1 MADQSLQAF
10 QLGASLFDRAQTQQR
25 MMEQLQVQ
33 TADQIMRQRQADLQ
47 NKVQTF
53 ALGRAM
59 KDQEDD
65 LADVDNM
72 NYNVQAVDTF
82 FINPNA
88 PFPTF
93 RPVKSAKNQG
103 ILNQYRQQLDDYSER
118 SKLMKGLAASKSALT
133 SQLTKAQNWAEEN
146 NQYDVIWDNN
156 NGLDQYGNIDPQ
168 KIRQIY
174 SILGPK
180 IQASQ
185 NLGKASK
192 LADYGSVAA
201 INSSSE
207 TPEVKAQAI
216 SIFTA
221 KQAEQFPKEVR
232 ALMALGTPEAILA
245 APAADQNAK
254 DAAIKGLAAAQKAK
268 LSQREPLKAAV
279 EDWKNAPPEKKNEAF
294 QLLQAQASKFRRDVS
309 ISPYGEIEL
318 KAEIPAKT
326 RQDLIGGIRA
336 ANTAISEIDKITDDQ
351 IESAFGL
358 GSGFQSATQSLGLSG
373 IPYLGLNKD
382 QIEIESSIEL
392 LKSLVSRSLLNE
404 KGVQSDKDKAI
415 AARVLNADFSKL
427 NPEQFRGKLNN
438 AKRLFEDSIKR
449 MESPLGIVALEE
461 VKSGGQQSE
470 ASAQSA
476 EPVIQTFSSMEE
488 AETYAPVG
496 ARVRV
501 GNKVFI
507 KE

>member
-10 QLGASLFDRAQTQQR
+10 QLGASLYDRAQTQQR

-33 TADQIMRQRQADLQ
+33 TADQVMRQRQADLQ

-59 KDQEDD
+59 KDQEDE

-72 NYNVQAVDTF
+72 NYNVQSVDTF

-93 RPVKSAKNQG
+93 RPVKSAKNQA

-118 SKLMKGLAASKSALT
+118 SKLMKGLAASKSALA
-133 SQLTKAQNWAEEN
+133 SQLNIANKWAEEN
-146 NQYDVIWDNN
+146 NQYDVLWDNN
-156 NGLDQYGNIDPQ
+156 NGLDQYGNLDPQ

-180 IQASQ
+180 IQGSQ
-185 NLGKASK
+185 NLSKASK

-279 EDWKNAPPEKKNEAF
+279 EDWKAASPENKNEAF
-294 QLLQAQASKFRRDVS
+294 QFLKAQATKFRKDVS

-318 KAEIPAKT
+318 KPEIPAKT

-373 IPYLGLNKD
+373 IPYLGLNQD
-382 QIEIESSIEL
+382 QIEIEGSIEL

-404 KGVQSDKDKAI
+404 KGVQSDTDKAI
-415 AARVLNADFSKL
+415 AGRVLNADFSKL
-427 NPEQFRGKLNN
+427 NPEQFRRKLDN
-438 AKRLFEDSIKR
+438 ARRLFSDSIKR

-461 VKSGGQQSE
+461 VKSGGQQSG

-476 EPVIQTFSSMEE
+476 EPVIQTFNSMEE

>member
-1 MADQSLQAF
+1 
-10 QLGASLFDRAQTQQR
+10 
-25 MMEQLQVQ
+25 MEQLQVQ
-33 TADQIMRQRQADLQ
+33 TAESVLQRRGMELQ
-47 NKVQTF
+47 NKARDFDLTR
-53 ALGRAM
+53 AL
-59 KDQEDD
+59 KNSEDEVD
-65 LADVDNM
+65 DADNM

-93 RPVKSAKNQG
+93 KPVKSAKNQG
-103 ILNQYRQQLDDYSER
+103 ILNQYRQQLDEYSER
-118 SKLMKGLAASKSALT
+118 SKLMKGLAASKSALVN
-133 SQLTKAQNWAEEN
+133 QLNIANKWAEEN

-156 NGLDQYGNIDPQ
+156 NGLDQYGNLDPQ

-180 IQASQ
+180 IQGSQ
-185 NLGKASK
+185 NLAKASK

-207 TPEVKAQAI
+207 TPEVKAQAV

-245 APAADQNAK
+245 APASDQNAK

-268 LSQREPLKAAV
+268 LSQREPLKASV

-318 KAEIPAKT
+318 KPEIPAKT

-358 GSGFQSATQSLGLSG
+358 GSSFQSASQSLGLSG
-373 IPYLGLNKD
+373 IGLGLNQD
-382 QIEIESSIEL
+382 QIEIEGSIEL

-415 AARVLNADFSKL
+415 AARILNADFSKL

-461 VKSGGQQSE
+461 VKSGGQQSG

>member
-1 MADQSLQAF
+1 
-10 QLGASLFDRAQTQQR
+10 
-25 MMEQLQVQ
+25 MEQLQVQ
-33 TADQIMRQRQADLQ
+33 TADQVMRQRQSDLQ

-82 FINPNA
+82 FINPDA
-88 PFPTF
+88 AFPTF
-93 RPVKSAKNQG
+93 KPVKSAKNQG

-207 TPEVKAQAI
+207 TPEVKAQAV

-279 EDWKNAPPEKKNEAF
+279 EDWKNASPEKKNEAF

-373 IPYLGLNKD
+373 VPYLGLNKD

-461 VKSGGQQSE
+461 VKSGGQQSA